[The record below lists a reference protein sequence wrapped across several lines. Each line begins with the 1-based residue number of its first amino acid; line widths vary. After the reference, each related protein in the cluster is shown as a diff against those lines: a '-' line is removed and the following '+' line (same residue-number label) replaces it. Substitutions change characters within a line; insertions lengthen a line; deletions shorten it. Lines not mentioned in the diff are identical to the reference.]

1 MSTQALCPNCASK
14 NIVSDE
20 DSRVCS
26 ACGWVI
32 EDDFLVHE
40 NPSLGHWLQNCDDG
54 SQALLYNGGI
64 HAQIIQGAAGTGS
77 RQRRERAML
86 EIFKSAISQL
96 SLSVSEKEQM
106 IHLQRRVFDF
116 LSQGRQADLV
126 EREASRGV
134 ELEATESEE
143 ERKYRKRAERAA
155 RQRYLNHHSINS
167 TPRPLAGAIIYA
179 VCRQNGRPISIG
191 NVAMAIGANTYA
203 VGKAFTQIQRHMGL
217 TLRTIDATHY
227 LLPAIATLGLS
238 EAERTKLT
246 DQSTRMLSLFGISA
260 GFTEGRNKSG
270 IAMGSIMLSAEII
283 GIKIPIS
290 KLVRPDVKQ
299 SAIKERQKELKTFMI
314 NYAADALPYP
324 AGTINRMNIKH
335 YAEEIL
341 VTMERVK
348 SSMEREV
355 LEELERSEAFREL
368 AKQDDSA
375 QASSSTS
382 PGASLNWEHLQKE
395 KLLGCTLNPP
405 AFIQAEEVRQ
415 RRRIKLEKAKQ
426 RLATT
431 LAKSPMTTG
440 LLQKTDIPIDIKKE
454 SKMEST
460 GSSACKTRVAA
471 RKRKREGFETEER
484 QQEEQTEEIDEE
496 DLKIER
502 CLLLGVDESLI
513 VGGNFEVLNDPMPPS
528 TSQNSEELDD
538 NDISESELKNY
549 ILNEDE
555 RRNLCPLKRALMQ

>member
-1 MSTQALCPNCASK
+1 
-14 NIVSDE
+14 
-20 DSRVCS
+20 
-26 ACGWVI
+26 
-32 EDDFLVHE
+32 
-40 NPSLGHWLQNCDDG
+40 
-54 SQALLYNGGI
+54 
-64 HAQIIQGAAGTGS
+64 
-77 RQRRERAML
+77 
-86 EIFKSAISQL
+86 
-96 SLSVSEKEQM
+96 
-106 IHLQRRVFDF
+106 
-116 LSQGRQADLV
+116 
-126 EREASRGV
+126 
-134 ELEATESEE
+134 
-143 ERKYRKRAERAA
+143 
-155 RQRYLNHHSINS
+155 
-167 TPRPLAGAIIYA
+167 
-179 VCRQNGRPISIG
+179 
-191 NVAMAIGANTYA
+191 
-203 VGKAFTQIQRHMGL
+203 
-217 TLRTIDATHY
+217 
-227 LLPAIATLGLS
+227 
-238 EAERTKLT
+238 
-246 DQSTRMLSLFGISA
+246 
-260 GFTEGRNKSG
+260 
-270 IAMGSIMLSAEII
+270 
-283 GIKIPIS
+283 
-290 KLVRPDVKQ
+290 
-299 SAIKERQKELKTFMI
+299 MI